1 MNWIFKHCFL
11 PYLCWLQRFLNHAFF
26 KTAGKM
32 KYDST
37 INIYICKSIRKK
49 THWVCFWVSRSGCI
63 CCLKRA
69 GTSTWLQSRLYYS
82 AAEADLNSWS
92 AEAIR
97 GCSPPGILG
106 GTAPNQPSGWAGAGS
121 PLPSR
126 SRCPTRLASGTLPL
140 SAKPPRP
147 AQVKGKIKRC
157 SWQPSQGQTAT
168 WLPPLLHM
176 EFAGNMDM
184 EVLEMCSNR
193 Q

>member
-1 MNWIFKHCFL
+1 MSRIFKHCFL

-26 KTAGKM
+26 KTAGKR

-106 GTAPNQPSGWAGAGS
+106 EQLPTSLLGEQGQGPLCQAGLDVPHGWQVA
-121 PLPSR
+121 L
-126 SRCPTRLASGTLPL
+126 CPWAQNHPD
-140 SAKPPRP
+140 PPK
-147 AQVKGKIKRC
+147 QKGK
-157 SWQPSQGQTAT
+157 
-168 WLPPLLHM
+168 
-176 EFAGNMDM
+176 
-184 EVLEMCSNR
+184 
-193 Q
+193 